1 MVFLQDS
8 WALMPPTFR
17 WCGDLVP
24 SGTAPAI
31 SSYSARAMMCP
42 APQMCTMTLNTMAH
56 QAVTTSEKALLTLNT
71 SLVSE
76 TACTPSYRSTA
87 LNYCHIFHSNSFCF
101 SAQTPLL
108 LQKKDLVLEQ
118 LYWILPQR
126 FHLAQVTCPK
136 CCQCL
141 SARSHPTPASSCV
154 TRSLL
159 VSQTRNAW
167 NFCRHSVKYMFLCVI
182 HGINHSFCAGLHVL
196 V

>member
-87 LNYCHIFHSNSFCF
+87 LNYCHIFILIPFAFQHKHLFFYRRRTWFWSSSIGFCYSVSISHKQRAQ
-101 SAQTPLL
+101 SAVNVSRLALIPLL
-108 LQKKDLVLEQ
+108 LPLV
-118 LYWILPQR
+118 
-126 FHLAQVTCPK
+126 
-136 CCQCL
+136 
-141 SARSHPTPASSCV
+141 
-154 TRSLL
+154 
-159 VSQTRNAW
+159 
-167 NFCRHSVKYMFLCVI
+167 
-182 HGINHSFCAGLHVL
+182 
-196 V
+196 